1 MKIDKKKIATI
12 VKSEDAENR
21 IVRIVQEDEA
31 LVVEYISSWN
41 EQKDLRGS
49 VTKSAGMIVDYYRE
63 GSREIG
69 GLILKCSDET
79 MTSQATC
86 LLSRD
91 DIRRWINFDFS
102 LDELSSRIQ

>member
-31 LVVEYISSWN
+31 LVVEYVSSWS
-41 EQKDLRGS
+41 EPKDLRGS
-49 VTKSAGMIVDYYRE
+49 VTKAAGMIIDYYRE
-63 GSREIG
+63 STKEIG

-79 MTSQATC
+79 MTTQATC
-86 LLSRD
+86 LLSKND
-91 DIRRWINFDFS
+91 LDRWINFDFS
-102 LDELSSRIQ
+102 LDELASRIQ